1 MKPKE
6 FITKYHLERGWN
18 SRVQKPFLQD
28 FTNEL
33 IAFLEFFNA
42 QNNIRGF
49 DNAVKVIRSKWDAVS
64 RKIPYGLPD
73 KLWSYFWA
81 TVVCKL
87 REELCPVEV
96 KRMEARKAE
105 WERRQA
111 EREEM
116 DNRWKEEYERG
127 GDMFFSSTGKSIG
140 REIESGKII
149 EGNILF
155 AKIINASICIC
166 GAILIMIAAYNQWSM
181 YGEYTVFSFLC
192 SLFLH
197 GGFMFMIY
205 LGINWVID
213 RLFNKDNE

>member
-49 DNAVKVIRSKWDAVS
+49 ENAVKVIRSKWDAVS
-64 RKIPYGLPD
+64 HKIPYGLPD

-96 KRMEARKAE
+96 KRMEHARL
-105 WERRQA
+105 
-111 EREEM
+111 
-116 DNRWKEEYERG
+116 NGKEDKPSEKKG
-127 GDMFFSSTGKSIG
+127 ITDGKKNG
-140 REIESGKII
+140 MTAFGII
-149 EGNILF
+149 
-155 AKIINASICIC
+155 
-166 GAILIMIAAYNQWSM
+166 
-181 YGEYTVFSFLC
+181 
-192 SLFLH
+192 
-197 GGFMFMIY
+197 
-205 LGINWVID
+205 
-213 RLFNKDNE
+213 